1 MNKASISAIKINDR
15 ARMGVVDRY
24 CRKQIFRA
32 LQDLPEGLLTIEE
45 QGRAHAFGQSH
56 SDQLRATISVSDP
69 TFYRSLMFGGS
80 VGAAESYMQAHWR
93 TPDLVAVIRLMAR
106 NINWLNKLDNS
117 GLPVQRVTNR
127 IYHWLTR
134 NSESG
139 SRRNISAHYDLSN
152 EFFRLFL
159 DPSMM
164 YSAAV
169 FPDRHCSLDAA
180 AEHKLDLVCQKL
192 ELTASDHLLEI
203 GTGWGGLAIY
213 AAENY
218 GCRVTTTTISRQQ
231 YEYACQRVK
240 EKGLSDRVNVM
251 LEDYRNI
258 TGQYDKLVSI
268 EMIEAVGHKYYGT
281 YFSKC
286 SSLLKHNGL
295 MVIQAIT
302 IAEQRYEQA
311 KKSVDFIQ
319 RYIFPGGC
327 LPSHQIITGC
337 LGRNTDMQLTGF
349 QEIGLDYALTLR
361 HWRKRFLANLEE
373 VRKLGFD
380 DTFIRMWDYYL
391 SYCEGGFLERAIG
404 TSQMVFAKPG
414 RQLTPE

>member
-1 MNKASISAIKINDR
+1 MKR
-15 ARMGVVDRY
+15 
-24 CRKQIFRA
+24 
-32 LQDLPEGLLTIEE
+32 
-45 QGRAHAFGQSH
+45 AFGQSH

-192 ELTASDHLLEI
+192 ELTANDHLLEI

-258 TGQYDKLVSI
+258 AGQYDKLVSI
-268 EMIEAVGHKYYGT
+268 EMIEAVGHKYYST

-414 RQLTPE
+414 RQLTAE

>member
-45 QGRAHAFGQSH
+45 QGRVHAFGQSH

-192 ELTASDHLLEI
+192 ELTANDHLLEI

-218 GCRVTTTTISRQQ
+218 GCRVTTATISRQQ
-231 YEYACQRVK
+231 
-240 EKGLSDRVNVM
+240 
-251 LEDYRNI
+251 
-258 TGQYDKLVSI
+258 
-268 EMIEAVGHKYYGT
+268 
-281 YFSKC
+281 
-286 SSLLKHNGL
+286 
-295 MVIQAIT
+295 
-302 IAEQRYEQA
+302 
-311 KKSVDFIQ
+311 
-319 RYIFPGGC
+319 
-327 LPSHQIITGC
+327 
-337 LGRNTDMQLTGF
+337 
-349 QEIGLDYALTLR
+349 
-361 HWRKRFLANLEE
+361 
-373 VRKLGFD
+373 
-380 DTFIRMWDYYL
+380 
-391 SYCEGGFLERAIG
+391 
-404 TSQMVFAKPG
+404 
-414 RQLTPE
+414 